1 MKIGSRADTSS
12 TPRLHATTRGRGAF
26 ASIFIAGFMALAGC
40 TFSPQKGGAS
50 SGAGG
55 NGGTTS
61 IPGLTALSI
70 SPPSATLMVT
80 KGGPAQMQQ
89 YKVTGTVN
97 GHSQDLTDQVTYSL
111 SPAGVVTMS
120 QGLAVTAGS
129 SGGVVIITASA
140 NSLTATATLTVNYTF
155 VGVDPG
161 MTATVPANAPT
172 LFTTTTNTAS
182 RAPQLIYPN
191 DGVLF
196 PPNVSGIEIH
206 FMPGTGN
213 TLFEVDFIGRLS
225 SVKSYIRCT
234 TPAGITGCIYQ
245 PDPGLWSSVAQS
257 NAGQGPVQ
265 LFVRGTDDTGTSV
278 GASQT
283 FHMQFSQDD
292 IMGALYYWTTSGK
305 TAIMRWDFGGST
317 KTAVQY
323 LTPANTDG
331 STCVGCHALA
341 PDGTKLVASAGGQ
354 GDGRLLLWDVSTNMS
369 LQPFPLAQRS
379 QFESWNADGTQFVGV
394 YGDNPS
400 TSNAAHKGPV
410 NLMLFDG
417 TTGLVTQTIDLGG
430 LRGDHPDW
438 SKSTTGPETIAFT
451 SVDATATT
459 TDQRPATGGIDF
471 IQMNGGAWSAPK
483 VLVPPQLGQNRY
495 YPAIGPDGNLV
506 VYDQSTCTNGT
517 PTAGQAPDKSCDG
530 DTDAT
535 ATVYLTALS
544 GGVTP
549 VPLTNA
555 NAPGVADGT
564 NTSLTDSFPK
574 WAPFVETLDEMHK
587 VVWLTFSSTRQYGL
601 RSPPAPANTGEN
613 TQGTLIWMVGM
624 VLGPGGTDPSFTA
637 FCLPFQDITT
647 SNHIAQWTKTF
658 VTVCIDKLADGTC
671 AN

>member
-1 MKIGSRADTSS
+1 MKTETIEKTGRPSR
-12 TPRLHATTRGRGAF
+12 PTRVPQLF
-26 ASIFIAGFMALAGC
+26 FPMLIFVALGC
-40 TFSPQKGGAS
+40 TFSPQKSGGT
-50 SGAGG
+50 AGT
-55 NGGTTS
+55 GGTTS

-97 GHSQDLTDQVTYSL
+97 GHSQDVTGQVAYSV
-111 SPAGVVTMS
+111 SPAGIASVS
-120 QGLAVTAGS
+120 QGLAVTTGT
-129 SGGVVIITASA
+129 SGGVVTITASA
-140 NSLTATATLTVNYTF
+140 NSLSATATLTVSYTF

-161 MTATVPANAPT
+161 MTATVPTNAPS
-172 LFTTTTNTAS
+172 LFTTTTNTTS
-182 RAPQLIYPN
+182 RAPQLLYPN

-206 FMPGTGN
+206 FMPGAGN
-213 TLFEVDFIGRLS
+213 TLFEVNLIGPLS

-234 TPAGITGCIYQ
+234 APAGINGCIYL
-245 PDPGLWSSVAQS
+245 PDPGLWASVARS
-257 NAGQGPVQ
+257 NAGQGSVQ

-283 FHMQFSQDD
+283 FHMIFSQDD

-317 KTAVQY
+317 TTAVQY
-323 LTPANTDG
+323 LTPTNTDG
-331 STCVGCHALA
+331 KTCVGCHALA

-354 GDGRLLLWDVSTNMS
+354 NDGRLLLWDVSTNMPS
-369 LQPFPLAQRS
+369 QPFPLAQKS
-379 QFESWNADGTQFVGV
+379 QFESWNKDGSKFVGM
-394 YGDNPS
+394 YGDTNKK
-400 TSNAAHKGPV
+400 APV
-410 NLMLFDG
+410 NLMIFDG
-417 TTGLVTQTIDLGG
+417 TSGAVTQTIDLGG
-430 LRGDHPDW
+430 LRADHPDW
-438 SKSTTGPETIAFT
+438 SKNANGPETIVFT
-451 SVDATATT
+451 SVDPTAPT

-471 IQMNGGAWSAPK
+471 IQLNGGTWSAPT
-483 VLVPPQLGQNRY
+483 VLVPPQLGNNRY
-495 YPAIGPDGNLV
+495 YPAISPDGNLV

-517 PTAGQAPDKSCDG
+517 PTAGQAPDITCDG

-544 GGVTP
+544 GGVSP

-555 NAPGVADGT
+555 NAPGVADGS

-574 WAPFVETLDEMHK
+574 WAPFVETLNEFQK

-601 RSPPAPANTGEN
+601 RSPPPPANTSE
-613 TQGTLIWMVGM
+613 TPKGTLIWMVGM

-637 FCLPFQDITT
+637 FALPFQDITT
-647 SNHIAQWTKTF
+647 SNHIAQWTKAF
-658 VTVCIDKLADGTC
+658 VTITIDQP
-671 AN
+671 

>member
-1 MKIGSRADTSS
+1 MKTETIEKASRPSGPTRGSR
-12 TPRLHATTRGRGAF
+12 LFGAVVF
-26 ASIFIAGFMALAGC
+26 AALGC
-40 TFSPQKGGAS
+40 TFSPQK
-50 SGAGG
+50 
-55 NGGTTS
+55 NGGGTGTAGTGGGVKT

-70 SPPSATLMVT
+70 TPLAATLTVSN
-80 KGGPAQMQQ
+80 GGAAQTQQ

-97 GHSQDLTDQVTYSL
+97 GHSQDVTGQVTYSV
-111 SPAGVVTMS
+111 SPTGIVGIS
-120 QGLAVTAGS
+120 SSGLATTTGT
-129 SGGVVIITASA
+129 SGGVVTVTAGA
-140 NSLTATATLTVNYTF
+140 NSLTATATLTVSYSF

-161 MTATVPANAPT
+161 MTATVPTNAPS

-213 TLFEVDFIGRLS
+213 TLFEVDFIGPLS
-225 SVKSYIRCT
+225 SIKSYIRCT
-234 TPAGITGCIYQ
+234 TPAGINGCIYL
-245 PDPGLWSSVAQS
+245 PDPGLWSSVARS
-257 NAGQGPVQ
+257 NAGQGQVQ

-323 LTPANTDG
+323 LTPTNTDG
-331 STCVGCHALA
+331 KTCVGCHALA

-354 GDGRLLLWDVSTNMS
+354 NDGRLLLWNVSTNQAQ
-369 LQPFPLAQRS
+369 QPFPLAQKS
-379 QFESWNADGTQFVGV
+379 QFESWNSDGTQFVGM
-394 YGDNPS
+394 YGDANP
-400 TSNAAHKGPV
+400 NHKGPV
-410 NLMLFDG
+410 NLMIFDG
-417 TTGLVTQTIDLGG
+417 TSGMVTQTIDLAG

-438 SKSTTGPETIAFT
+438 SKSTSGPQTIAFT
-451 SVDATATT
+451 SVDATAGT
-459 TDQRPATGGIDF
+459 TDQRPSTGGIDY
-471 IQMNGGAWSAPK
+471 IQMNGGAWSAPQ
-483 VLVPPQLGQNRY
+483 VLVPPQLGYNNY
-495 YPAIGPDGNLV
+495 YPAISPDGNLV
-506 VYDQSTCTNGT
+506 VYDHSTCTNGT
-517 PTAGQAPDKSCDG
+517 PALGKAPDISCDA

-555 NAPGVADGT
+555 NAPGVADGS

-574 WAPFVETLDEMHK
+574 WAPFIETLDEMHK
-587 VVWLTFSSTRQYGL
+587 VLWLTFSSTRQYGL
-601 RSPPAPANTGEN
+601 RSPPAPADTGE
-613 TQGTLIWMVGM
+613 TTKGTLIWMVGM
-624 VLGPGGTDPSFTA
+624 ILGPGGSDPSFTA

-658 VTVCIDKLADGTC
+658 VTICIDKNPDGTC
-671 AN
+671 ASGS